1 MTDASPQ
8 IETHPPACW
17 GWASALFVAVL
28 VLAVG
33 TLIIL
38 GTRTDAY
45 LNFERSMERFIGG

>member
-1 MTDASPQ
+1 MSDAIPKLKL
-8 IETHPPACW
+8 TRLLLGLA
-17 GWASALFVAVL
+17 GALFVAVL

-45 LNFERSMERFIGG
+45 LNLEQSMERFIGG

>member
-1 MTDASPQ
+1 MTDEAPKLKL
-8 IETHPPACW
+8 TRLFLGLA
-17 GWASALFVAVL
+17 AALFVAVL

-45 LNFERSMERFIGG
+45 LNLEQSMERFIGG